1 MKAFLVKSLLATGL
15 VSCCPLISHAQT
27 LGASFGLQVLLDTGR
42 ILQNSQIYTRQRGI
56 GATNLDTILT
66 VPAPAIPLP
75 SSIAEIPLPI
85 IQADIPSDFR
95 LSITNTDQIE
105 NTQKILKSSNASIT
119 ITSSP
124 TTIQL
129 R

>member
-1 MKAFLVKSLLATGL
+1 MKAFLAKAVVATGL
-15 VSCCPLISHAQT
+15 VSCSPLISHAQT
-27 LGASFGLQVLLDTGR
+27 LGASFGVQVLLDTGR
-42 ILQNSQIYTRQRGI
+42 VLQNSQIYTRQRGI

-75 SSIAEIPLPI
+75 SSIAETPLPI